1 MAPAKYT
8 VAVLLVLALSPCNF
22 AHAQTTLDEAK
33 ALNERAVALYRAG
46 NAGEAIPLAKRALA
60 IREKAL
66 PAGHPDI
73 ATSLDNLASLYQD
86 QGRLTEAEPL
96 FKRALE
102 MREKA
107 LPAGHQQIAG
117 SLNNLAAVYKSLD
130 RYIGFSHEDLEARLL
145 LSP

>member
-8 VAVLLVLALSPCNF
+8 VAVLLALALTVSPCNF

-73 ATSLDNLASLYQD
+73 ATSLDNLVA
-86 QGRLTEAEPL
+86 
-96 FKRALE
+96 
-102 MREKA
+102 
-107 LPAGHQQIAG
+107 
-117 SLNNLAAVYKSLD
+117 
-130 RYIGFSHEDLEARLL
+130 
-145 LSP
+145 